1 MQRGVIRAM
10 PADIPAVAKRNTVY
24 SIFVPTKKEAE
35 QIFESDRFFLHNG
48 FTGLEYKNFFIIITG
63 IGKVNTT
70 MTVTK
75 YLLSGEKLPPLLLGI
90 AGAYRGTLDVGEICI
105 INTDYFVDEC
115 LPGENPPSLTGTH
128 EIGFPICEDNKTSF
142 ITPSSFNFKVCS
154 ANTVS
159 MLSGT
164 DELANLYHLKTGA
177 SVESMEGA
185 AFGLACSS
193 FNLGAVQIR
202 AVSNY
207 CGERKNQQWNVK
219 KAVQAIQ
226 DVLHLIG

>member
-1 MQRGVIRAM
+1 
-10 PADIPAVAKRNTVY
+10 VY

-35 QIFESDRFFLHNG
+35 QIFESDRFLSHNG
-48 FTGLEYKNFFIIITG
+48 FTVLEYKGRFVIITG
-63 IGKVNTT
+63 IGKVNTAI
-70 MTVTK
+70 TVTK
-75 YLLSGEKLPPLLLGI
+75 YLSETNTESASPLLLGI
-90 AGAYRGTLDVGEICI
+90 AGAYRGTLDVGELCMID
-105 INTDYFVDEC
+105 TDYFVDEC
-115 LPGENPPSLTGTH
+115 LPTSNPPKLIGTH
-128 EIGFPICEDNKTSF
+128 EMGFPVCDGNKIDF
-142 ITPSSFNFKVCS
+142 ITNPAFNFPICS

-193 FNLGAVQIR
+193 FNIDVLQIR

-207 CGERKNQQWNVK
+207 CGERKNQQWNIK
-219 KAVQAIQ
+219 KPIQAIQ
-226 DVLHLIG
+226 SVLYLIG